1 MKKLR
6 LGFIPSHR
14 SFFNENWAEKMRDR
28 VVKVMEGIAEVD
40 FIIPDKTLIPKG
52 VVKDPEDAK
61 KVINLFK
68 NSSIDGLI
76 IGTMTFGD
84 EMAALDIVESFPNV
98 PILLFGTKE
107 GPFTPEGSRLSD
119 SFCGTISI
127 ASGLNRRK
135 VKFYFAGIFF
145 PEEIEFIKNIKSFI
159 STVNIIK
166 GFLKV
171 KVGAVG
177 PRPAPFETCS
187 INEIN
192 LIEKFKIRVIPIT
205 LLEIKSAMESIS
217 DNDLGIKEIIGDILE
232 SQIDHST
239 VAKNTLITLAKLEI
253 ALRDF
258 VKKEGLSSLA
268 IQCWAA
274 IEEIIRA
281 VPCYVLGRLTNSG
294 IPTACETDVYGALTM
309 LIQYNASLQKSSP
322 HFMDWTIMHQEKE
335 NVFMSFHC
343 GNAPLSLC
351 SPASKPVIRR
361 HFLFEEIL
369 GKENSCGTC
378 EFQLKEGAVVLDR
391 LTESECTYKMLITK
405 GTVENEN
412 KNLRGSWSWVK
423 VDNLDKLYRTII
435 EEGFTHHASM
445 VYGDFSKEIENF
457 CKFVGINS
465 VVV

>member
-14 SFFNENWAEKMRDR
+14 SFFNEDWAEKMRDR
-28 VVKVMEGIAEVD
+28 VVKVLDDIEDAD
-40 FIIPDKTLIPKG
+40 FIIPDKDLIPNG
-52 VVKDPEDAK
+52 VVRDPDDAK

-68 NSSIDGLI
+68 NSSIDGFI

-84 EMAALDIVESFPNV
+84 EMAAMDIVESFPNV

-135 VKFYFAGIFF
+135 IKFYFAGIFF

-159 STVNIIK
+159 STANIIK
-166 GFLKV
+166 GFLKA

-192 LIEKFKIRVIPIT
+192 LIERFKIRVIPVT
-205 LLEIKSAMESIS
+205 LLEIKSAMERIL
-217 DNDLGIKEIIGDILE
+217 DNDRGVKEIISDISE
-232 SQIDHST
+232 SRIDCST
-239 VAKNTLITLAKLEI
+239 VEKNTLIKLSKLEI

-258 VKKEGLSSLA
+258 VKKEGLSCLA
-268 IQCWAA
+268 LQCWSA
-274 IEEIIRA
+274 IEETIGA

-309 LIQYNASLQKSSP
+309 LIQYSAGLQKFSP

-351 SPASKPVIRR
+351 SPNSQPVIRR
-361 HFLFEEIL
+361 HFLFEETL
-369 GKENSCGTC
+369 GKESSCGTC
-378 EFQLKEGAVVLDR
+378 EFQLKEGPVILNR

-405 GTVENEN
+405 GSVENEN

-423 VDNLDKLYRTII
+423 VDNLNKLYRTII

-445 VYGDFSKEIENF
+445 AYGDYSKEIENF
-457 CKFVGINS
+457 CKFASISTVF
-465 VVV
+465 V

>member
-1 MKKLR
+1 VKKLV
-6 LGFIPSHR
+6 LGFVPSHR
-14 SFFNENWAEKMRDR
+14 SFFNEDWAEKMRDR
-28 VVKVMEGIAEVD
+28 VVKSLEGVEGAD
-40 FIIPDKTLIPKG
+40 FIIPDKNLISKG
-52 VVKDPEDAK
+52 VVRDPEDAK

-68 NSSIDGLI
+68 NSDIDGLI

-135 VKFYFAGIFF
+135 IKFYFSGIFF
-145 PEEIEFIKNIKSFI
+145 PEEMEFKKNIKSFI
-159 STVNIIK
+159 STANMVK
-166 GFLKV
+166 GFLNA

-205 LLEIKSAMESIS
+205 LLEIKSAMESTS
-217 DNDLGIKEIIGDILE
+217 DNDIGVKEIINDILE
-232 SQIDHST
+232 SNIDHSSVT
-239 VAKNTLITLAKLEI
+239 KETLITLAKLEI
-253 ALRDF
+253 ALRGF

-268 IQCWAA
+268 LQCWSA
-274 IEEIIRA
+274 IEETIGA
-281 VPCYVLGRLTNSG
+281 VPCYVLGRLTDSG
-294 IPTACETDVYGALTM
+294 IPTACETDIYGSLTM

-322 HFMDWTIMHQEKE
+322 HFMDWTIKHQEKE

-351 SPASKPVIRR
+351 SPASKPAIKR
-361 HFLFEEIL
+361 HFLFEETL
-369 GKENSCGTC
+369 GKDNSCGTC
-378 EFQLKEGAVVLDR
+378 EFQLKEGQVVLNR
-391 LTESECTYKMLITK
+391 LTESECRYKMLITK
-405 GTVENEN
+405 GTVENET
-412 KNLRGSWSWVK
+412 KNLRGSWSWIK

-445 VYGDFSKEIENF
+445 AYGDYSKEIENF
-457 CKFVGINS
+457 CKFIGINT
-465 VVV
+465 VIV